1 MPVTEPRYGLRV
13 TTPLRRQPRG
23 AARRDAIVEAAAAL
37 VVEAGPSTL
46 THRTIAQRAD
56 VPLAATTYYFASLDD
71 LVGAAGTR
79 LAERW
84 AVHADAVLAAVTA
97 EVTADLTA
105 EVTADLTAEVTADLT
120 AEVTADLT
128 AEVTA
133 GATAGVAEVL
143 GRPGSVAAVLSLER
157 RCAVL
162 VDAVLPAGGPLAVR
176 GHYEHLVSAGRDD
189 TLAGAYAAGRA
200 GLDEAVTQIVD
211 LLDIPVGPEI
221 VVAVVDGAAVSA
233 LSEGGDVRVHAE
245 LLLRRTLLALQPA
258 AAGA

>member
-105 EVTADLTAEVTADLT
+105 EVRAELTAEL
-120 AEVTADLT
+120 
-128 AEVTA
+128 TA

>member
-105 EVTADLTAEVTADLT
+105 EVRAELTAD
-120 AEVTADLT
+120 
-128 AEVTA
+128 VTA

-162 VDAVLPAGGPLAVR
+162 VDAVLPAGGALAVR

>member
-105 EVTADLTAEVTADLT
+105 EVRAEL
-120 AEVTADLT
+120 
-128 AEVTA
+128 TA
-133 GATAGVAEVL
+133 GATAGVPEVL
-143 GRPGSVAAVLSLER
+143 GRPGSVAAVLPLER
-157 RCAVL
+157 RCSVL

-221 VVAVVDGAAVSA
+221 IVAVVDGAAVSA

>member
-97 EVTADLTA
+97 EVTAG
-105 EVTADLTAEVTADLT
+105 
-120 AEVTADLT
+120 LT

>member
-97 EVTADLTA
+97 EVTAGVSA
-105 EVTADLTAEVTADLT
+105 EVATGASSDVTAV
-120 AEVTADLT
+120 VTVA
-128 AEVTA
+128 A
-133 GATAGVAEVL
+133 GRSGVAEVL
-143 GRPGSVAAVLSLER
+143 SVER

-189 TLAGAYAAGRA
+189 TLAAAYAAGRA
-200 GLDEAVTQIVD
+200 GLDEAVTQIVG

-258 AAGA
+258 AGA

>member
-71 LVGAAGTR
+71 LVGAAGSR

-84 AVHADAVLAAVTA
+84 AVHADAVLAAV
-97 EVTADLTA
+97 
-105 EVTADLTAEVTADLT
+105 T

-245 LLLRRTLLALQPA
+245 LLLRRMLLALQPA

>member
-71 LVGAAGTR
+71 LVGAAGSR

-97 EVTADLTA
+97 EVAADLTA
-105 EVTADLTAEVTADLT
+105 EVRAE
-120 AEVTADLT
+120 LT

-189 TLAGAYAAGRA
+189 TLAAAYAAGRA

>member
-71 LVGAAGTR
+71 LVGAAGIR

-97 EVTADLTA
+97 EVTA
-105 EVTADLTAEVTADLT
+105 EVTADLTAEVR
-120 AEVTADLT
+120 AEL
-128 AEVTA
+128 TA

-143 GRPGSVAAVLSLER
+143 GRTGSVAAVLSLER

>member
-105 EVTADLTAEVTADLT
+105 EVTADLTAEVTA
-120 AEVTADLT
+120 
-128 AEVTA
+128 

-143 GRPGSVAAVLSLER
+143 GRPGSVAAVLSLGR

>member
-105 EVTADLTAEVTADLT
+105 DLTAEVR
-120 AEVTADLT
+120 AELT

>member
-1 MPVTEPRYGLRV
+1 M

-84 AVHADAVLAAVTA
+84 AVHADAVLAAV
-97 EVTADLTA
+97 
-105 EVTADLTAEVTADLT
+105 TAEVTADLT

-258 AAGA
+258 VAGA